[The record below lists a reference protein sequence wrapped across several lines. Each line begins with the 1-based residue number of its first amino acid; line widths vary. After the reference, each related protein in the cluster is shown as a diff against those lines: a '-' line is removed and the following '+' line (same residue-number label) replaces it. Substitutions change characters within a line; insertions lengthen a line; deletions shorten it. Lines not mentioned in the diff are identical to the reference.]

1 MVKIPYTF
9 MEQWRAAV
17 TVATKKKIGILTGG
31 GDCPGLNAVIRGVAK
46 ACIGSYGMDV
56 LGIEDG
62 YEGLIERRV
71 VPLGWENVS
80 GILTIG
86 GTILG
91 TSNRA
96 NPFRWPVKRTKDA
109 IEFAD
114 VSDGVVRYAAE
125 LGLDSVVAIGG
136 DGTMSIAKGLAAKGV
151 HIVGVPKTIDNDIW
165 GTDVT
170 FGFDTAVAIATD
182 AVDRIHTTA
191 MSHHRVMVI
200 EVMGRY
206 AGWLALHAGL
216 AGGGDVILIP
226 EIPYNIEKVCRAVV
240 ERSKKGRRFSIVVV
254 SEGAKPVGG
263 EMVVKQTVKD
273 STDPIRL
280 GGIGNLVAK
289 QIEECTRLESR
300 VTVLGHLQRGGT
312 PTAFDRVLATRFGV
326 KAAEL
331 CSSGASGVMVALK
344 GADIIAVPV
353 ADVGDKT
360 RLVSLDHPLVNVAR
374 RVGTCLGDTTE
385 SA

>member
-9 MEQWRAAV
+9 MNQWRQPMAV
-17 TVATKKKIGILTGG
+17 ETKKKIGILTGG

-46 ACIGSYGMDV
+46 ACIGSYGMNV

-80 GILTIG
+80 GILTVG

-206 AGWLALHAGL
+206 AGWLALHSGL

-226 EIPYNIEKVCRAVV
+226 EIPYDLDKVCRVVV
-240 ERSKKGRRFSIVVV
+240 ERSKRGRRFSIVVV

-273 STDPIRL
+273 STDPVRL
-280 GGIGNLVAK
+280 GGIGQQLANR
-289 QIEECTRLESR
+289 IEEFTGLESR

-312 PTAFDRVLATRFGV
+312 PTAYDRVLATRFGV

-344 GADIIAVPV
+344 GAEIIAVPL

-360 RLVSLDHPLVNVAR
+360 RLVTLDHPEVNAAR
-374 RVGTCLGDTTE
+374 RVGACLGDTNE

>member
-1 MVKIPYTF
+1 M
-9 MEQWRAAV
+9 

-62 YEGLIERRV
+62 YAGLIDRHV

-80 GILTIG
+80 GILTVG

-96 NPFRWPVKRTKDA
+96 NPFRWPIKKTQDA
-109 IEFAD
+109 VEFAD
-114 VSDGVVRYAAE
+114 VSDGVVRYVAE
-125 LGLDSVVAIGG
+125 LGLDSIVAIGG
-136 DGTMSIAKGLAAKGV
+136 DGTMSIAKGLAAKGI

-191 MSHHRVMVI
+191 MAHHRIMVI

-206 AGWLALHAGL
+206 AGWLALYSGL

-226 EIPYNIEKVCRAVV
+226 EIPYDLDKICRVV
-240 ERSKKGRRFSIVVV
+240 MDRGKRGRRFSIVVV

-263 EMVVKQTVKD
+263 EMVVRQTVKD
-273 STDPIRL
+273 STDPVRL
-280 GGIGNLVAK
+280 GGIGQVLAN
-289 QIEECTRLESR
+289 QIEELTGLESR

-312 PTAFDRVLATRFGV
+312 PTAYDRVLATRFGV
-326 KAAEL
+326 KAADL

-344 GADIIAVPV
+344 GMEIITVPIS
-353 ADVGDKT
+353 DVGDKM
-360 RLVSLDHPLVNVAR
+360 RLVTPDHPLVNVAR
-374 RVGTCLGDTTE
+374 HLGTCMGD
-385 SA
+385 

>member
-1 MVKIPYTF
+1 MAGNVKK
-9 MEQWRAAV
+9 R
-17 TVATKKKIGILTGG
+17 IGVLTGG

-46 ACIGSYGMDV
+46 ACIGSHGMDV
-56 LGIEDG
+56 VGIEDG

-71 VPLGWENVS
+71 IPLGWENVS

-96 NPFRWPVKRTKDA
+96 NPFKWPVKNTKDA
-109 IEFAD
+109 VEFAD

-226 EIPYNIEKVCRAVV
+226 EIPYDLEKVCRVV
-240 ERSKKGRRFSIVVV
+240 HDRSTRGRRFSIVVV

-263 EMVVKQTVKD
+263 EMVVRQTIKD
-273 STDPIRL
+273 STDPVRL
-280 GGIGNLVAK
+280 GGIGQLVANR
-289 QIEECTRLESR
+289 IEERTGLESR

-331 CSSGASGVMVALK
+331 CNSGASGVMVALK
-344 GADIIAVPV
+344 GSEIITVPV
-353 ADVGDKT
+353 ADVGDKM
-360 RLVSLDHPLVNVAR
+360 RLVSLDHPLLEIAR
-374 RVGTCLGDTTE
+374 RVGTFLGN
-385 SA
+385 